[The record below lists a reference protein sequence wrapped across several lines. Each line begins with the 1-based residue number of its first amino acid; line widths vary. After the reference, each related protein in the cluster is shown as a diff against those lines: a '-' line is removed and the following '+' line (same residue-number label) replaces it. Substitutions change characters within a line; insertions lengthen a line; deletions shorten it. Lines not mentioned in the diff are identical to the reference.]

1 MNKSVYSTFPPILKN
16 DVDFDSTAKAISVRL
31 DENLS
36 LSEYALVYSRIDS
49 LPENALDILA
59 YDFNI
64 GWYDYSYS
72 TEEKRRII
80 REAFKIFRFIGT
92 KYAVETALRSIYP
105 VAFVREWFEYGGKP
119 YHFKVEIHDSANDR
133 EKCAKTIQKVRF
145 TKNVRS
151 ILDET
156 VYIAAAQIK
165 ADAFGGAKTV
175 GQSVNIHC
183 KAVNYFKEG

>member
-1 MNKSVYSTFPPILKN
+1 MKAAVYNTFPPVLRN
-16 DVDFDSTAKAISVRL
+16 DESFDAAARAIAERL
-31 DENLS
+31 EENIV

-49 LPENALDILA
+49 LPEAALDALA

-72 TEEKRRII
+72 LDEKRTII
-80 REAFKIFRFIGT
+80 KEAFKIFRFIGT

-105 VAFVREWFEYGGKP
+105 VAYVREWFEYGGKP

-133 EKCAKTIQKVRF
+133 EKCNKTVQKIRF

-151 ILDET
+151 VIDET
-156 VYIAAAQIK
+156 IYVAASEMRST
-165 ADAFGGAKTV
+165 AFCGAKTA
-175 GQSVNIHC
+175 GKIRGIQC
-183 KAVNYFKEG
+183 RAVNYFK

>member
-1 MNKSVYSTFPPILKN
+1 MSAYDTFPPVLRN
-16 DVDFDSTAKAISVRL
+16 DSDFDGAARAIAL
-31 DENLS
+31 KLEENIS
-36 LSEYALVYSRIDS
+36 LSEYALVYSRIDGLS
-49 LPENALDILA
+49 ETVLDTLA

-72 TEEKRRII
+72 IEEKRRII

-105 VAFVREWFEYGGKP
+105 VAYVREWFEYGGKP
-119 YHFKVEIHDSANDR
+119 YHFKAEIHDSANDR
-133 EKCAKTIQKVRF
+133 EKCMKTIQKVRF

-151 ILDET
+151 VLDET

-165 ADAFGGAKTV
+165 APAFSGAKTV